1 MRQRILLDEDAP
13 HQWPAY
19 GKRARRFRSTDDAQ
33 EQLRE
38 LNKLDNWH
46 GVVALTYDYAVI
58 ASAIAMCVFGSWWL
72 YPLTVVVIGSR
83 MRALATLLHESAHGV
98 LAKNTVLNTV
108 LGTACS
114 GYLVLQLYGPYRKSH
129 VNTHHPLLGDP
140 TRDPDLQFFIE
151 CGVYEP
157 TLTRRQ
163 RLLKLVI
170 LPILGGRTLS
180 SVRYLLSNRLVTSDK
195 DQGPTWDRK
204 AFLATWIVLIGIL
217 AATGN
222 LSYLPLFWIVPYFTT
237 FQIITW
243 FIELAEHTP
252 LLKHSD
258 HNLYL
263 SRNRKSRGIEW
274 FLTSMHAENYHLDHH
289 LDPRTPFWNMRHAL
303 HGNAARRGMGD
314 VYLTDGYLT

>member
-1 MRQRILLDEDAP
+1 
-13 HQWPAY
+13 
-19 GKRARRFRSTDDAQ
+19 
-33 EQLRE
+33 
-38 LNKLDNWH
+38 
-46 GVVALTYDYAVI
+46 
-58 ASAIAMCVFGSWWL
+58 
-72 YPLTVVVIGSR
+72 
-83 MRALATLLHESAHGV
+83 
-98 LAKNTVLNTV
+98 
-108 LGTACS
+108 
-114 GYLVLQLYGPYRKSH
+114 
-129 VNTHHPLLGDP
+129 
-140 TRDPDLQFFIE
+140 
-151 CGVYEP
+151 
-157 TLTRRQ
+157 
-163 RLLKLVI
+163 
-170 LPILGGRTLS
+170 LS

-289 LDPRTPFWNMRHAL
+289 LDPRTPFWNMRHA
-303 HGNAARRGMGD
+303 NAIRRHCDRQYRQWDNQAGGLFQKGKNGQPGAIRRIIDNTPEMPESRD
-314 VYLTDGYLT
+314 AVPC